1 MSLGFVSFFYEWN
14 WAQAEAELK
23 RGIELAPSHANAHH
37 WYWSLLM
44 CTGRRDEARREIRRA
59 VELDPLSPLL
69 VTNYGLHHH
78 LNRNYERA
86 LEQLGKALELEP
98 AFLATHLNLWRVHE
112 LRGAHDEAV
121 VALRAALRAAG
132 HDDIAAALV
141 EEYPR
146 RGYGPALAA
155 TADRLANEPAS
166 RLPIESS
173 TWMYL
178 ADGQIERALAMVEEA
193 FEKRRTGLVWM
204 AVAPDW
210 DPLEKEPRFHQILE
224 LVGLPPRAS
233 VQLPRPA

>member
-1 MSLGFVSFFYEWN
+1 MPPGTTTSP
-14 WAQAEAELK
+14 
-23 RGIELAPSHANAHH
+23 RR
-37 WYWSLLM
+37 WS
-44 CTGRRDEARREIRRA
+44 
-59 VELDPLSPLL
+59 S
-69 VTNYGLHHH
+69 
-78 LNRNYERA
+78 
-86 LEQLGKALELEP
+86 
-98 AFLATHLNLWRVHE
+98 
-112 LRGAHDEAV
+112 
-121 VALRAALRAAG
+121 
-132 HDDIAAALV
+132 
-141 EEYPR
+141 EYPR

-210 DPLEKEPRFHQILE
+210 DPLEKEPRFHQIIE

-233 VQLPRPA
+233 VQLPRPVRRSLARRPLR